1 MLEIHAFM
9 VHFIFYECGII
20 IKIILLPIEIPEIN
34 RKLPQIMTQ
43 EIAIPKGKLF
53 SVKTELHNRI
63 FNFN

>member
-1 MLEIHAFM
+1 MHLWYILSFM
-9 VHFIFYECGII
+9 DVILSNRFII
-20 IKIILLPIEIPEIN
+20 PVEIPEIN